1 MGLRVPQNQIVTSKY
16 TTGGEYL
23 VEETYKNYQGYY
35 YEYNDVT
42 YAGKEFN
49 IKSPVLIKKGSDDV
63 NKLLLNPK
71 TAQYAAISGIK
82 INDGKIHS
90 LPKSNISF
98 VTNNDGV
105 VPLAFYYKKKNEN
118 PIIIR
123 AISEESY
130 QTLQSDPIYQTT
142 YVGTYQGKPKSI
154 DEADREMPGLKI
166 FLLG

>member
-16 TTGGEYL
+16 TAGGEYL
-23 VEETYKNYQGYY
+23 VEDTYRNYQGYY
-35 YEYNDVT
+35 YEYNDAT

-90 LPKSNISF
+90 LPKSHT
-98 VTNNDGV
+98 TNSDKGGE
-105 VPLAFYYKKKNEN
+105 LFLTFYYKKRNEE
-118 PIIIR
+118 PTIIR
-123 AISEESY
+123 VIDEQSY
-130 QTLQSDPIYQTT
+130 LSLQNNPVYQTT
-142 YVGTYQGKPKSI
+142 YTGTYQGKPKSI
-154 DEADREMPGLKI
+154 DEADKEVPGLKI